1 MQKTFGD
8 VAASIGQIEEAARDA
23 KEELEAV
30 RNAELL
36 IGADDVYKD
45 FANKFT
51 PIGEGSQINLEKYQ
65 FGTIFDAAT
74 DAWINRVAAGT
85 QVDMN
90 MESILNAK
98 SVAEQMYNLGLYDD
112 EAYYEIIAQLDAQAV
127 ILTNN

>member
-1 MQKTFGD
+1 MQKTFGE
-8 VAASIGQIEEAARDA
+8 VASSLGQIEEAARET
-23 KEELEAV
+23 KEELEGV

-36 IGADDVYKD
+36 LGADDVYKD

-51 PIGEGSQINLEKYQ
+51 PAGEGTQIDLEKYQ
-65 FGTIFDAAT
+65 FGTVADAAV
-74 DAWINRVAAGT
+74 DVWISSVAAGT
-85 QVDMN
+85 QVDMD
-90 MESILNAK
+90 MGSILNAK

>member
-1 MQKTFGD
+1 MQKTFGE
-8 VAASIGQIEEAARDA
+8 VASSLGQIEEAARET

-51 PIGEGSQINLEKYQ
+51 FVGEGGQINLEKYQ
-65 FGTIFDAAT
+65 FGTLFDAAT
-74 DAWINRVAAGT
+74 DAWINRVADGT

>member
-1 MQKTFGD
+1 M
-8 VAASIGQIEEAARDA
+8 
-23 KEELEAV
+23 

-36 IGADDVYKD
+36 LGADDVYKD

-51 PIGEGSQINLEKYQ
+51 PAGEGAQIDLEKYQ
-65 FGTIFDAAT
+65 FGTVFDAAV
-74 DAWINRVAAGT
+74 DAWISRVAAGT